1 MNTPV
6 TRTTR
11 EMKKHNVV
19 LVVNALKALNS
30 ATKADLSAQTGLSVA
45 TCGTVLNDLCLTG
58 EVLSLA
64 LDASSGGRPAQ
75 RYAYNPDF
83 FSVLSLYVEGNTT
96 SARIAALITS
106 ATGTTLEQLDT
117 VFQPLSLAQFF
128 DYIGD
133 IVSRY
138 PNLQAMGIGLPGVI
152 VDGVVASCDIAL
164 FNGLPLVQILR
175 EKFGLFVQVG
185 NDMNYTAYGFYR
197 SNCPQETG
205 PVAYLLQPEGE
216 CTGCGMVIN
225 GRVLQGAS
233 HFAGEVSHIPLPPPA
248 DGQMTE
254 RLSHIIVTLVAVIN
268 PVTVALSGPQL
279 KAQDLADIRRHCQ
292 DHIPEQHLPAL
303 IYRPSIEQDYL
314 QGIAEL
320 TLESYNFHLIF
331 EL

>member
-58 EVLSLA
+58 EVLAQA

-83 FSVLSLYVEGNTT
+83 FSVLSLYVEGSNA
-96 SARIAALITS
+96 SARISALITS
-106 ATGTTLEQLDT
+106 ATGEALEQLDT
-117 VFQPLSLAQFF
+117 ACQPFVLENFF
-128 DYIGD
+128 DAISG
-133 IVSRY
+133 IVTRY

-152 VDGVVASCDIAL
+152 VDGVVASCDISL
-164 FNGLPLVQILR
+164 FAHLPLVQILQ
-175 EKFGLFVQVG
+175 EKFGVFVQVG

-197 SNCPQETG
+197 STCPQETA

-233 HFAGEVSHIPLPPPA
+233 HFAGEVSHLPLPQPA
-248 DGQMTE
+248 EGQLVE
-254 RLSHIIVTLVAVIN
+254 RLGNIVVTLVAVIN
-268 PVTVALSGPQL
+268 PVTVALSGPRLQ
-279 KAQDLADIRRHCQ
+279 KQDLADISRYCQ
-292 DHIPEQHLPAL
+292 GHIPAQHLPHL
-303 IYRPSIEQDYL
+303 IFRPSIEQDYL

-320 TLESYNFHLIF
+320 TLESYTFHLTF

>member
-1 MNTPV
+1 MNTPL

-58 EVLSLA
+58 EVLALA

-83 FSVLSLYVEGNTT
+83 FSVLSLYVEGNNA

-106 ATGTTLEQLDT
+106 ATGEALEQLDAPL
-117 VFQPLSLAQFF
+117 QPFALEHFF
-128 DYIGD
+128 DAIRG

-164 FNGLPLVQILR
+164 FEHLPLVQILQ

-233 HFAGEVSHIPLPPPA
+233 HFAGEVSHLPLAQLP
-248 DGQMTE
+248 GSKMIE
-254 RLSHIIVTLVAVIN
+254 RLGDIIVTLVAVVN

-279 KAQDLADIRRHCQ
+279 NALDLADIRRHCQ
-292 DHIPEQHLPAL
+292 SLIPKQHLPAL

-320 TLESYNFHLIF
+320 TLESYSFHLTF